1 MSGPEREAKPQAL
14 SMSELLASC
23 AAANAVSTPPS
34 RPEPQSKAPAVPVP
48 PAKERPHR
56 DAA

>member
-1 MSGPEREAKPQAL
+1 MSAPEREAKTQAL

-23 AAANAVSTPPS
+23 AAAHAVSTPPS
-34 RPEPQSKAPAVPVP
+34 RPEPRSKVPAVPVP
-48 PAKERPHR
+48 PKEKPHR

>member
-1 MSGPEREAKPQAL
+1 MSAPERETKPQAL

-23 AAANAVSTPPS
+23 AAASAVSTPP
-34 RPEPQSKAPAVPVP
+34 RFPERCPESTAAQETDRQP
-48 PAKERPHR
+48 